1 MEGDL
6 AETDLKLTAAIVAAY
21 VEGNRVE
28 ASELGALIHN
38 VYASLTQLGQVNADT
53 RSQNSKATA
62 AQIRRSL
69 GSDVLISFEDGKPY
83 RMLRRHLTS
92 LGITPAAYRQ
102 KWGLAADYPMTAP
115 SYSAAR
121 SALAKKAGLGS
132 RARVVKS
139 KKPRSRK

>member
-1 MEGDL
+1 M